1 MNSTEV
7 GVTIFPFL
15 QEKKGYKER
24 DMEGWKLVSPKSKE
38 QIKKVEREYRITEMR
53 SKKECGKWTDWELD
67 EPGFHFRKT
76 FQRLLIKK
84 TIISQFVKKIVML
97 LKCSPENVSIH
108 SAKESRKC
116 FLHKGQ
122 GSTDLYHAQIWQYL
136 NSGKVRSNIL

>member
-24 DMEGWKLVSPKSKE
+24 DMEGWKLVSSKSQE
-38 QIKKVEREYRITEMR
+38 QVKKVEREYRITEMR

-67 EPGFHFRKT
+67 ELGFHFSKT
-76 FQRLLIKK
+76 SHNENLITK
-84 TIISQFVKKIVML
+84 TIISQSVKKIVML
-97 LKCSPENVSIH
+97 LKCSHENVSIH

-116 FLHKGQ
+116 FQHKGQ
-122 GSTDLYHAQIWQYL
+122 GSTDIDTQMWQYL

>member
-67 EPGFHFRKT
+67 EPGFHFPKT
-76 FQRLLIKK
+76 SHNENLITK
-84 TIISQFVKKIVML
+84 TNISQFVKKIVML

-122 GSTDLYHAQIWQYL
+122 GSTDLCHT
-136 NSGKVRSNIL
+136 